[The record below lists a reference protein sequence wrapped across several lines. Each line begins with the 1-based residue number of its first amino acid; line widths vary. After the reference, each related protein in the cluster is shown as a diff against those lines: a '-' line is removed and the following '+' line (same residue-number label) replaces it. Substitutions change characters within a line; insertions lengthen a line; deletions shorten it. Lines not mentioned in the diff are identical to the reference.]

1 MKISFLFV
9 AICVIILGT
18 QPCTAQDNYT
28 TQTLTGKTSPELFG
42 DGIGLQKEAYDCFLK
57 MKAAAK
63 KQGIEIQVASG
74 YRSFAR
80 QKSIWNRKY
89 KSNTDQGMSPLDAMS
104 KIIAYST
111 YPGTSRHHW
120 GTDIDII
127 DAAATYSG
135 SVLDPDKF
143 EGNGPFR
150 KLKEWM
156 DANANTYGFYLVY
169 TNNPDR
175 KGFNYEPWHYSYRP
189 ISKPMLDA
197 YRKLDIVKIIKSEN
211 LLGHDHMTEDFINRY
226 VEENVLGI
234 NPSLK

>member
-1 MKISFLFV
+1 MKISYLFC
-9 AICVIILGT
+9 ALSAIILST
-18 QPCTAQDNYT
+18 QTCTAQDNYSIE
-28 TQTLTGKTSPELFG
+28 TLTGKSSPELLG
-42 DGIGLQKEAYDCFLK
+42 DGIGLQKEAYDSFLK
-57 MKAAAK
+57 MKADAK

-74 YRSFAR
+74 YRNFSR

-89 KSNTDQGMSPLDAMS
+89 KSYTDQGMSPLDAME

-143 EGNGPFR
+143 EGDGPFR
-150 KLKEWM
+150 KLKIWM
-156 DANANTYGFYLVY
+156 DNNANTYGFYLVY
-169 TNNPDR
+169 TNNPNR

-197 YRKLDIVKIIKSEN
+197 YKMLDIAKIIKSEN

-234 NPSLK
+234 NPDLK